1 MPYFVRSSFIS
12 NSATP
17 ASFAIC
23 LSDKPST
30 LYSLKSSFVSPLIPI
45 FEMLFSAK
53 AIFCIS
59 FKNQG
64 VIAVILLICSTLA
77 PIFKACIIINI
88 LSSFLI
94 ATFSSTSSKVKS
106 LYLSRVVPFILSSN
120 ERIAFKNEPV
130 KLLLID
136 ITSPV
141 AFILVPSI
149 LFA

>member
-1 MPYFVRSSFIS
+1 MIS
-12 NSATP
+12 ISEQP
-17 ASFAIC
+17 ASLAMC

-30 LYSLKSSFVSPLIPI
+30 LYSFKSFSFKPLIPI
-45 FEMLFSAK
+45 FAMLFSAK
-53 AIFCIS
+53 AIFCNS
-59 FKNQG
+59 SMNHG